1 MAQQF
6 AIIDLTEEW
15 IYGVGSLEGYL
26 NPADYPD
33 ERVIYITAAQFNTI
47 LEHPDYYVVDSFG
60 VESIGTITMAG
71 VAKGIIAAVGTITM
85 SGIALSK
92 PILSITISDGGSGYS
107 VGDVLAV
114 VQTGG
119 ANGTATVTSVDEGI
133 VDGISLTTGGTGY
146 SVDDGLETTVSP
158 NVGVGCRVNVTAG
171 GLETFTIDN
180 QIFTWKASRG
190 GTGEVAI
197 GADAPAA
204 VINIVTAITADLTT
218 VVAEDSTG
226 DTVKITAV
234 TPGVIGNAI
243 DFSEGSTNMSMDG
256 SGHLGG
262 TTPGVEAE
270 TFVIDSQ
277 TFKWVAS
284 RSVKGEVTIG
294 ADAPAAVINIV
305 TAITADLA
313 SVSAV
318 DGTGDTV
325 VVTAKV
331 TGVVGNSIVFSETST
346 NMEMNGSGH
355 LGGTTAGVDAVLVAR
370 PLITTVATWDVTTID
385 ADGVDAATLGAGLP
399 NPTSIS
405 ILIITAQGAEQ
416 IVPFDV
422 TDGSFVLK
430 SLIAGTYSVTAR
442 AAGYKDYTVSITA
455 ETP

>member
-1 MAQQF
+1 MPQF

-15 IYGVGSLEGYL
+15 VYGVGSLEGYL
-26 NPADYPD
+26 NHADYTN
-33 ERVIYITAAQFNTI
+33 ERVIYITPAQYTTI
-47 LEHPDYYVVDSFG
+47 CANPDHYTVDSFG

-71 VAKGIIAAVGTITM
+71 VAKGIIAAIGTITM

-107 VGDVLAV
+107 VDDVLAV

-146 SVDDGLETTVSP
+146 GVEGGLETTVSP
-158 NVGVGCRVNVTAG
+158 NVGVGCRVNIVTAG

-190 GTGEVAI
+190 GAGEVAI
-197 GADAPAA
+197 GASASEA
-204 VINIVTAITADLTT
+204 VTNIVTAITADLST
-218 VVAEDSTG
+218 VVGEDSTG
-226 DTVKITAV
+226 DTVKVTAL
-234 TPGVIGNAI
+234 TPGVYGNSLA
-243 DFSEGSTNMSMDG
+243 FTESSTNMAMNG
-256 SGHLGG
+256 GGYLGG

-270 TFVIDSQ
+270 TFIIDTQS
-277 TFKWVAS
+277 FKWVTS

-294 ADAPAAVINIV
+294 ANAPAAVVNIV
-305 TAITADLA
+305 DAITADLS
-313 SVSAV
+313 SVTAA
-318 DGTGDTV
+318 DGAGDTV

-346 NMEMNGSGH
+346 NMAMNGGGV
-355 LGGTTAGVDAVLVAR
+355 LGGTTPGVDAVLVAR
-370 PLITTVATWDVTTID
+370 PLVTTVATWDVTTID
-385 ADGVDAATLGAGLP
+385 ADGTDAATLGAGLP
-399 NPTSIS
+399 DPTSIS
-405 ILIITAQGAEQ
+405 IVIITAQGAEQ

-422 TDGSFVLK
+422 TDGSLVLK
-430 SLIAGTYSVTAR
+430 SLIIGMYSVTAR